1 MKYVIGLGFLTAAL
15 TAMPATSY
23 AQQLAYTS
31 KDVNLRAGPSRDYP
45 VVATLPAG
53 VSISVEG
60 CLSDYRWCDVVAGP
74 NRGWV
79 YAGNIVYPYQGST
92 VPVLTYGAMIGIGII
107 AFSIGNYWDDHYRAS
122 PWYPQR
128 QRWIDRPH
136 PAFGLD
142 GHRLPPLRPGFGP
155 DGGQRTPQGQRP
167 GDAQR
172 PSHGQGPI
180 GGQRPPQG
188 QRPGGAQRSPLG
200 QGPSGGQR
208 PPQRQRPDSGQQPPQ
223 GQGPG
228 AGAGAGHRPRQ
239 GRLPEDVRNP

>member
-31 KDVNLRAGPSRDYP
+31 KDVNLRAGPSMDYP
-45 VVATLPAG
+45 VAATLPAG

-107 AFSIGNYWDDHYRAS
+107 AFSIGNYWDDHYRAR

-128 QRWIDRPH
+128 HLWINRPQ
-136 PAFGLD
+136 PAFGP
-142 GHRLPPLRPGFGP
+142 GAHRLPPQRPGFGLG
-155 DGGQRTPQGQRP
+155 GGQRTPQGQRP
-167 GDAQR
+167 GDTQR
-172 PSHGQGPI
+172 PSHGQGP
-180 GGQRPPQG
+180 GAGQRPPHLHVWRGGRRARRG
-188 QRPGGAQRSPLG
+188 QRPCGGR
-200 QGPSGGQR
+200 
-208 PPQRQRPDSGQQPPQ
+208 
-223 GQGPG
+223 
-228 AGAGAGHRPRQ
+228 
-239 GRLPEDVRNP
+239 